1 MIDNINAATWP
12 TISTQIARA
21 IDYAEGHGLD
31 VFTVSMGCANDRIVV
46 DLPHTRAPT
55 ISDLAATGLE
65 WTVCA
70 MSAPYVHLSSPTPG
84 GVFALIILTHDAEV
98 IARSGV
104 SSAGIGTVMDVSP

>member
-21 IDYAEGHGLD
+21 IDYAEAHGLE
-31 VFTVSMGCANDRIVV
+31 VFTIGMGGRIDRIVV
-46 DLPHTRAPT
+46 DLPHTRTPT

-70 MSAPYVHLSSPTPG
+70 MSSPVVHLSSPTPG
-84 GVFALIILTHDAEV
+84 GVFTLIILTNDPVAM
-98 IARSGV
+98 ARAGVTSTAVGTALDV
-104 SSAGIGTVMDVSP
+104 SS

>member
-21 IDYAEGHGLD
+21 IDYAEAHGLE
-31 VFTVSMGCANDRIVV
+31 VFTIGMGGRIDRIVV
-46 DLPHTRAPT
+46 DLPHTRTPT
-55 ISDLAATGLE
+55 ISDLAATGIE

-84 GVFALIILTHDAEV
+84 GAFTLVILTDDPEV
-98 IARSGV
+98 MARAGV
-104 SSAGIGTVMDVSP
+104 TSTAIGTVLDLSS